1 MIVIQGEYHVV
12 ARKGS
17 VFVQFPSGEIKK
29 INNVFYVFGI
39 KQNFLSMGCIA
50 NKGYTI

>member
-12 ARKGS
+12 AKNGS

-29 INNVFYVFGI
+29 INNVFSVFGI
-39 KQNFLSMGCIA
+39 KQNLLSMGCIA
-50 NKGYTI
+50 NQRYTI